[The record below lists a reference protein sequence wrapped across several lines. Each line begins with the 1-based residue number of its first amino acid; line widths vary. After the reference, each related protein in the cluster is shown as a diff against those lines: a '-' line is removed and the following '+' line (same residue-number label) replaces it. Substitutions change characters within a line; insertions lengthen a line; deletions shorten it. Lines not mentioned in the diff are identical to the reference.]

1 MMHKRL
7 HGFDKNR
14 RDKLKIKSYED
25 YKPTRK
31 AAARLHQVMNL
42 LRNDPELKKDF
53 LEAKL

>member
-7 HGFDKNR
+7 YGFDKNR

-31 AAARLHQVMNL
+31 AAARLYQVMNL